1 MTRSA
6 RRRLPNY
13 VLGSIIA
20 HGFFAGGALFVASKQ
35 SPISFAAPAHAPME
49 IEFIE
54 PPRQEQLPQPAQQPT
69 PQPPAVQPEQPLEPN
84 RPQPNARTITR
95 DPPPQVQ
102 PETNP
107 NPQTNT
113 GQTDTPPE
121 QNPNPPTNTPPNP
134 QPTGAQRIL
143 TSMGGT
149 SGLFA
154 PSAETIIAAAQ
165 RGGVAMAAGPTAAQR
180 AATRNESI
188 FGPSRRCTGTPEEC
202 ARAVAS
208 APIVA
213 AIESQQRPNPAG
225 TGAHSRQVGN
235 RLMEA
240 FSPVRQIPNLDSI
253 VSRGQLVT
261 PSSTREVSAGERAID
276 DASASRGYT
285 MNGAGTITIPQAP
298 YRMVRTEIEVDQDAS
313 GAIIATRVATS
324 SRSDALDRA
333 AERAIREAL
342 GEADAFRTATRRR
355 SRWAIEVSEAVA
367 AGRIDTLIRAGGSD
381 PNLGWRVAPENANG
395 MRIRYRVR
403 MVSMRLVNEPAQGTT
418 GTVPGNG
425 RSG

>member
-1 MTRSA
+1 MTRPA

-13 VLGSIIA
+13 LIGSIIA
-20 HGFFAGGALFVASKQ
+20 HGVFAGGALFVASKQ
-35 SPISFAAPAHAPME
+35 SPISFAERARAPME

-54 PPRQEQLPQPAQQPT
+54 PPQQEQVQQPVQQPT
-69 PQPPAVQPEQPLEPN
+69 PQPAVQPEQRPEPN

-95 DPPPQVQ
+95 DPQPTVQ

-107 NPQTNT
+107 NPQTNPNT
-113 GQTDTPPE
+113 TDTPPQ
-121 QNPNPPTNTPPNP
+121 QNPNTQPETQPST

-154 PSAETIIAAAQ
+154 PSAETMMAAAQ
-165 RGGVAMAAGPTAAQR
+165 RGGVAMVAGPTAAQR

-235 RLMEA
+235 RLMET
-240 FSPVRQIPNLDSI
+240 FSPVRQIPGLDSI
-253 VSRGQLVT
+253 VARGQLVT
-261 PSSTREVSAGERAID
+261 PTSTREVPGGERAID
-276 DASASRGYT
+276 DGSAARGYT

-298 YRMVRTEIEVDQDAS
+298 YRMVRTEIEVDQDAA

-367 AGRIDTLIRAGGSD
+367 AGRIDTIIRAGGSD

-418 GTVPGNG
+418 GTAPGNG